1 MENNEPIQND
11 HIKQIIVIRTKYPDG
26 NGGTK
31 KLRTGKLI
39 SQAAHASMA
48 FMSNKLRINMP
59 GSEHTK
65 SRTVVLS
72 EEQCIW
78 LDGIFTKICVY
89 VESEEE
95 LLEVHKSALEAGLTS
110 HLMTDK
116 GLTEFG
122 GIPTHT
128 AVAIGPHYESKLKP
142 ITGHLPLY

>member
-59 GSEHTK
+59 GSEHTQ

-78 LDGIFTKICVY
+78 LDGMFTKICVY
-89 VESEEE
+89 VESLEE
-95 LLEVHKSALEAGLTS
+95 LLDVYKNALEADLTT
-110 HLMTDK
+110 HLITDK